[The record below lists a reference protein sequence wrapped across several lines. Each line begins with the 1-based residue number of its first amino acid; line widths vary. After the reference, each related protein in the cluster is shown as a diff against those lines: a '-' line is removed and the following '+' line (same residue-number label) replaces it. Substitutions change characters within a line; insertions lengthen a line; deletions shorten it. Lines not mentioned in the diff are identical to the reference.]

1 MDKKIVFYDS
11 WAECIEKNFGN
22 NEFILMA
29 MEYYLKRDYIKI
41 GEKNSSRDFIIV
53 TEPGEDNTEN
63 FIIKRRNMR

>member
-1 MDKKIVFYDS
+1 MDKKIIFYDS
-11 WAECIEKNFGN
+11 WEECIEKNFGN

-29 MEYYLKRDYIKI
+29 MEYYLKKDYIKI

-53 TEPGEDNTEN
+53 TELGEDNTEN